1 MGRKPTGRWKSRI
14 SYKGLSKDQ
23 THFNNVAMRKKGRAG
38 SKEFK
43 RYVFGHQTNVRKGR
57 KGH

>member
-1 MGRKPTGRWKSRI
+1 MGRKPTGHWTSRI

-23 THFNNVAMRKKGRAG
+23 SHFNNVAKRKKGRTG

-43 RYVFGHQTNVRKGR
+43 RYVFGHQTNVRKG
-57 KGH
+57 K